1 VVAVDDA
8 LEVVALTTAGSVR
21 MAAYHPG
28 GTLSDWTDLG
38 GTGLTGAPAVVV
50 YPGFRLR
57 VFARD
62 VTGAVVS
69 RTPGGSWARV
79 GDLVAAGSPAA
90 LLEPVSGRTEVIARR
105 ADGTI
110 HAIRE
115 TGQGTGAWG
124 NWVEAPAGGF
134 VAATDP
140 TVLSYT
146 NSSGPTYLFVARDAD
161 NAQHVWFPFTA

>member
-1 VVAVDDA
+1 
-8 LEVVALTTAGSVR
+8 
-21 MAAYHPG
+21 
-28 GTLSDWTDLG
+28 
-38 GTGLTGAPAVVV
+38 
-50 YPGFRLR
+50 

-62 VTGAVVS
+62 AAGAVVT
-69 RTPGGSWARV
+69 RTPASAWERV

-90 LLEPVSGRTEVIARR
+90 LLEPVSGRTVVIARR

-115 TGQGTGAWG
+115 TGQGSGAWG

-134 VAATDP
+134 TAATDP
-140 TVLSYT
+140 TVLTYT

-161 NAQHVWFPFTA
+161 NAQHVWFPNTSP